1 MSDFRIENGVL
12 VQYTGIGG
20 DVVIP
25 DSVTSIG
32 YSAFYECDSL
42 TSVTI
47 PDSVTSIGAYAFY
60 KCDSLTSVTIP
71 DSVTS
76 IGHSAFREC
85 KKLTSVVIPD
95 FVTSIG
101 NEVFRECRSLTSV
114 VIPDSVTSIGN
125 EVFRECRSLTSVVIP
140 DSVTSIGHRAFRGCK
155 GLADKAGLV
164 IVQSILY
171 DYVGEATSVTIPDS
185 VTSIEGK
192 AFLNCKNL
200 SSIVIPSSVT
210 SIGDSAFSGCKHL
223 TNVTIPDSVTSI
235 GNWAFNGCI
244 GLADK
249 TGLVIVQSILYDYVG
264 EATSVTIPDS
274 VTSIGDS
281 AFSGCKHLTSVTISD
296 SVTSIGNWAF
306 MDCTSLTS
314 VTIPDSVTSI
324 GVSAFLR
331 CERLTSVTISDFVTS
346 IGEYAFSDCTKLK
359 DFACPQSF
367 AKLLREFLP
376 LIEKTV
382 AIHIPDISDISAKFR
397 PGAAVGFAED
407 HRSCSDANGQKYAKY
422 IKSNAA
428 KLSGLA
434 IEHPAL
440 LYLMIHEKLITAKDL
455 NAVMTAVQES
465 GNTELIA
472 AMLEYSNSGVSEKD
486 KARVQQQ
493 QDQREANVTSF
504 LFDAEKLEA
513 IHGKC
518 FAVAGKLKTFASRDE
533 LMECLKTCG
542 AELMEDI
549 ASGVHYLITNTPDSG
564 TAKNKKAIELGIQ
577 RISEDQFN
585 EMIGRKVQK

>member
-114 VIPDSVTSIGN
+114 VIPDSVTSIG
-125 EVFRECRSLTSVVIP
+125 
-140 DSVTSIGHRAFRGCK
+140 HRAFRGCK
-155 GLADKAGLV
+155 
-164 IVQSILY
+164 
-171 DYVGEATSVTIPDS
+171 
-185 VTSIEGK
+185 
-192 AFLNCKNL
+192 
-200 SSIVIPSSVT
+200 
-210 SIGDSAFSGCKHL
+210 
-223 TNVTIPDSVTSI
+223 
-235 GNWAFNGCI
+235 

-281 AFSGCKHLTSVTISD
+281 AFSGCKH
-296 SVTSIGNWAF
+296 
-306 MDCTSLTS
+306 
-314 VTIPDSVTSI
+314 
-324 GVSAFLR
+324 
-331 CERLTSVTISDFVTS
+331 LTSVTISDFVTS

-472 AMLEYSNSGVSEKD
+472 AMLEYSNSAVSEKD
-486 KARVQQQ
+486 KAKVQQQ

-518 FAVAGKLKTFASRDE
+518 FAVAGKLKTFASHGE

-577 RISEDQFN
+577 RITEDQFN